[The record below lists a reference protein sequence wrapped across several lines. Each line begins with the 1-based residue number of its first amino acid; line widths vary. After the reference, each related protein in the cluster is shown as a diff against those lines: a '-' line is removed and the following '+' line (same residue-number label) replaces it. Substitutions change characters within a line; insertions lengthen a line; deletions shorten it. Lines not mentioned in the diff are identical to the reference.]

1 MKLTLIF
8 SVILHLISL
17 TVNAQGDVPNKYQDK
32 KLELKITIDSTINI
46 RDLFINIDD
55 GTKPHVLKDSLAKRS
70 FGFSSPYFAPYA
82 SLSISTNLGQE
93 FEYFLDD
100 RTATINILPATDSAN
115 GIRVLHSSTMTD
127 LMDSTQNPL
136 REVFSE
142 FRKNDV
148 DNLALFDLFTKH
160 QKELRSNDSLQNLS
174 GELLRSFNKKLF
186 DLYAQYPND
195 YYTFFCFRRDMDF
208 TISTIKTDERYFS
221 DLLAFYN
228 RTFPKKYRNT
238 AEGKKLE
245 TGILSQ
251 LTSTKEGDSL
261 DIVFTDIDGIEHRSK
276 NFETEYVLLDF
287 WATWCG
293 PCMAQIPH
301 IRALHE
307 KFSNVQVIGISA
319 DQDSSKMKNAIAGNQ
334 MKWTHVWDENRLL
347 ATQLNVLAYPS
358 LILIDR
364 SGKIVYR
371 RTGSGNDDKL
381 LKILETK

>member
-1 MKLTLIF
+1 
-8 SVILHLISL
+8 
-17 TVNAQGDVPNKYQDK
+17 VNAQGDVPNKYQDK